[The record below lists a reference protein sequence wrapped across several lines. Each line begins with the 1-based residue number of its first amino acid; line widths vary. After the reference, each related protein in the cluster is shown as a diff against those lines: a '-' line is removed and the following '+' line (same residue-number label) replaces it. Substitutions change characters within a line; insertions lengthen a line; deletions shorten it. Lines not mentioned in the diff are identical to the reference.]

1 MGRYRNR
8 QEVIR
13 RGLDRNQNGK
23 KNGDEEQDDRITIN
37 KILKHDSMHA
47 RTHLTTQ
54 FISNHV
60 REAREEKTR
69 GRKMSRDWGNKR
81 ERRVRSRRP
90 DGQPGIYVTQAP
102 WAKGTKPPRSVPA
115 PPAGPRQGEEQ
126 KTDAEPAVI

>member
-1 MGRYRNR
+1 M
-8 QEVIR
+8 
-13 RGLDRNQNGK
+13 
-23 KNGDEEQDDRITIN
+23 
-37 KILKHDSMHA
+37 
-47 RTHLTTQ
+47 TTQ

-102 WAKGTKPPRSVPA
+102 WAKGTKPPVSVPA
-115 PPAGPRQGEEQ
+115 PPAGPRKGEE
-126 KTDAEPAVI
+126 KKGAEPADIRAPTAPRAEKAREGLL